1 MGENKSLI
9 KKDSSNTNNGYESLP
24 LSYSPNDTNLILSNT
39 HKNLKNTDNSASNND
54 NNGENDGNNECE
66 SSKTPLLQSLQ
77 DSYLF
82 KTSKKKSSFLYQ
94 NIQKIWTYFPEDDT
108 TNKNILAWFI
118 YLISSEPFIVSII
131 STYMPIIL
139 ETFATLNAVKVKDHS
154 KPCIDDFSLVFQD
167 KNDKCVLPIAGM
179 WYVDPSSFALY
190 VFSTSVFFQTILVI
204 SISGLVDNFNNTI
217 AFKKKVMFFFGILG
231 AASTI
236 LISLLY
242 NSEFYSLAV
251 LCIVSNCCYG
261 VVNVLG
267 NSLLPVILNSA
278 IDTNH
283 QEQGKKINELTT
295 VISGKGTSLG
305 YLSAL
310 LVQIICIGL
319 IKKTSVAKPT
329 MTNNLKSL
337 KIAIFFVGL
346 YWIITQIPILFL
358 LNDVKKPD
366 EEEIEQQKMTLN
378 IMKTNVVKSWKTL
391 GQTIIHASS
400 LKQVS
405 IFLVGWF
412 VISDSITTI
421 NSTAILFSKN
431 ELHMNTINLVFVSVS
446 SLIFAIIG
454 AFFIPSFLI
463 HKFSLPLNKLM
474 LVIIIW
480 ACFIPLYG
488 ILGFVFENIGLKHKF
503 EMYFLAVWYG
513 LSMGALNAVSRS
525 IFALI
530 IPSGRES
537 IFFSIF
543 NITDKGSS
551 IVGPVLTGLIIDKTH
566 QIRYSFI
573 LLLLFLVLALPIF
586 NSLNVEEG
594 KEEAQKEA
602 LFLEQVI

>member
-1 MGENKSLI
+1 MAENKSLVNN
-9 KKDSSNTNNGYESLP
+9 DSSTNVGYESLP
-24 LSYSPNDTNLILSNT
+24 LNYSANDTDSMLLSS
-39 HKNLKNTDNSASNND
+39 HKNSKSNNIANDD
-54 NNGENDGNNECE
+54 NHE
-66 SSKTPLLQSLQ
+66 SSNDNDSPKTPLLQSFQ
-77 DSYLF
+77 DSYIY
-82 KTSKKKSSFLYQ
+82 KTGKQKSSSLYKK
-94 NIQKIWTYFPEDDT
+94 IEGIWTFFPNNKT
-108 TNKNILAWFI
+108 TNNNILGWFI

-154 KPCIDDFSLVFQD
+154 QPCIDDLSLVFQD
-167 KNDKCVLPIAGM
+167 KNNKCVLPLVGR

-217 AFKKKVMFFFGILG
+217 AFKKKVMFVFGVLG
-231 AASTI
+231 ATSTI

-242 NSEFYSLAV
+242 NTEFYSLA
-251 LCIVSNCCYG
+251 LLSIVSNCCYG
-261 VVNVLG
+261 VVNVIG
-267 NSLLPVILNSA
+267 NSLLPVILNDA
-278 IDTNH
+278 TRNNADD
-283 QEQGKKINELTT
+283 GKKINELTT
-295 VISGKGTSLG
+295 VISGRGTSLG

-319 IKKTSVAKPT
+319 ITKLSVKNPT
-329 MTNNLKSL
+329 IIDNLKSL

-346 YWIITQIPILFL
+346 YWIVTQIPMMFL
-358 LNDVKKPD
+358 LNDSSNNTEQKP
-366 EEEIEQQKMTLN
+366 ITIK
-378 IMKTNVVKSWKTL
+378 IIKTNVTKSWKTL
-391 GQTIIHASS
+391 GQTVIHASR

-431 ELHMNTINLVFVSVS
+431 ELHMSTVNLVFVSVS

-454 AFFIPSFLI
+454 AFCIPSFLI
-463 HKFSLPLNKLM
+463 HRFTLPLNKLM

-488 ILGFVFENIGLKHKF
+488 ILGFLFDSIGLKHKF

-566 QIRYSFI
+566 QIRYAFI

-586 NSLNVEEG
+586 RALNVEEG
-594 KEEAQKEA
+594 KQEAQQEA
-602 LFLEQVI
+602 IFLEQVI